1 MEEILHAIQLDSL
14 EKEDFDIKKEE
25 HVEELRADL
34 FESEKM
40 LYALAKERK
49 YKVVR
54 SKAWEPDEK
63 WQEIIEQ
70 TAKDFNTD
78 ADAIFDLIQGYYTY
92 IKEMIASPQLPRVLL
107 PQLGIFYPLRYKAH
121 IYFRKL
127 GKIIDEMTEI
137 HGSNPDW
144 LGQRADLI
152 YEIESMTD
160 AYFRIEK
167 EKMIQHENVAIQ
179 TFRFRQTL
187 FENGKLDLTFFNPDG
202 TWKNPEN
209 KAKQVLDHNLA
220 RIRAANSQIIREQDM
235 IRAQKE
241 YENI

>member
-92 IKEMIASPQLPRVLL
+92 IKEMMASPQLPRVLL
-107 PQLGIFYPLRYKAH
+107 PQLGIFILLDIRL
-121 IYFRKL
+121 IF
-127 GKIIDEMTEI
+127 IS
-137 HGSNPDW
+137 GS
-144 LGQRADLI
+144 
-152 YEIESMTD
+152 
-160 AYFRIEK
+160 
-167 EKMIQHENVAIQ
+167 
-179 TFRFRQTL
+179 
-187 FENGKLDLTFFNPDG
+187 
-202 TWKNPEN
+202 
-209 KAKQVLDHNLA
+209 
-220 RIRAANSQIIREQDM
+220 
-235 IRAQKE
+235 
-241 YENI
+241 